1 LTLETAVY
9 SGLVVLVAYWVRG
22 KAGFGSGLVA
32 VPLLTL
38 MWPVTLVV
46 PVVVA
51 LDYLGS
57 ASQGI
62 KNVDQVAWTEQLVL
76 IPFMVAGVGVGLRL
90 LSAVP
95 TSLLARLLGCF
106 VIAYAIYQ
114 MLPLPE
120 LRGSRI
126 AARYC
131 GLLGGLV
138 GTLFGTGGPF
148 YVIYLNLRGLDRTV
162 FRATFAMNFLIDG
175 GVRLAAFVA
184 AGLYHLQTVGYLLAA
199 VPIAGAGLY
208 VGGRIQTGLSPR
220 AFQLV
225 IRVLLLTTG
234 LALLLKR

>member
-1 LTLETAVY
+1 VTLETAVY
-9 SGLVVLVAYWVRG
+9 SALVVALAYWVRG
-22 KAGFGSGLVA
+22 MAGFGSGLIA

-62 KNVDQVAWTEQLVL
+62 KNVDQVAWPEQLVL
-76 IPFMVAGVGVGLRL
+76 IPFMVVGVAVGLWL
-90 LSAVP
+90 LYTVSTA
-95 TSLLARLLGCF
+95 LLARILGGF
-106 VIAYAIYQ
+106 VIVYAIYQ
-114 MLPLPE
+114 MLPIRE
-120 LRGSRI
+120 LRGSRV
-126 AARYC
+126 AASYC
-131 GLLGGLV
+131 GLL

-148 YVIYLNLRGLDRTV
+148 YVIYLNLRGLDRSV

-184 AGLYHLQTVGYLLAA
+184 AGLYHRQTLGYLLAA

-208 VGGRIQTGLSPR
+208 VGGRIQTGLSQR

-225 IRVLLLTTG
+225 IRVLLLTSG

>member
-1 LTLETAVY
+1 MSVETAVY
-9 SGLVVLVAYWVRG
+9 SGLVVLLAYWVRG
-22 KAGFGSGLVA
+22 MAGFGSGLIA

-38 MWPVTLVV
+38 MWPVTVVV
-46 PVVVA
+46 PIVVA

-62 KNVDQVAWTEQLVL
+62 KNVSQVAWHEQLVL
-76 IPFMVAGVGVGLRL
+76 IPFMVIGVGVGLWL
-90 LSAVP
+90 LHAVS
-95 TSLLARLLGCF
+95 TALLARILGGF

-114 MLPLPE
+114 MLPLPD
-120 LRGSRI
+120 LRGSR
-126 AARYC
+126 AAATYC
-131 GLLGGLV
+131 GFLGGLV

-148 YVIYLNLRGLDRTV
+148 YVVYLNLRGLDRSV

-184 AGLYHLQTVGYLLAA
+184 TGLFHRQILGYLLAA

-208 VGGRIQTGLSPR
+208 VGGRIQTGLSQR
-220 AFQLV
+220 AFLIV
-225 IRVLLLTTG
+225 IRVLLLASG

>member
-1 LTLETAVY
+1 LTPETAVY
-9 SGLVVLVAYWVRG
+9 SGLVVLLAYWVRG
-22 KAGFGSGLVA
+22 MAGFGSGLIA

-38 MWPVTLVV
+38 MWPVTIVV

-62 KNVDQVAWTEQLVL
+62 KNVDQVAWPEQLVL
-76 IPFMVAGVGVGLRL
+76 IPFMVVGVAVGLWL
-90 LSAVP
+90 LYTVP
-95 TSLLARLLGCF
+95 TSLLAKILGGF
-106 VIAYAIYQ
+106 VIVYAIYQ

-120 LRGSRI
+120 LRGSRV
-126 AARYC
+126 AATYC

-148 YVIYLNLRGLDRTV
+148 YVIYLNLRGLDRSV

-184 AGLYHLQTVGYLLAA
+184 AGLYHRQTLGYLTRS
-199 VPIAGAGLY
+199 PSRGPGSTSAGASRPGS
-208 VGGRIQTGLSPR
+208 RSAR
-220 AFQLV
+220 SSS
-225 IRVLLLTTG
+225 
-234 LALLLKR
+234 

>member
-1 LTLETAVY
+1 LSVETAVY
-9 SGLVVLVAYWVRG
+9 SGLVVLLAYWVRG
-22 KAGFGSGLVA
+22 MAGFGSGLIA

-46 PVVVA
+46 PIVVA

-57 ASQGI
+57 ALQGI
-62 KNVDQVAWTEQLVL
+62 GNADRVAWREQAVL
-76 IPFMVAGVGVGLRL
+76 IPLMIVGVAGGVWA

-95 TSLLARLLGCF
+95 TTVLARVLGGF

-120 LRGSRI
+120 LRASR
-126 AARYC
+126 AAATYC
-131 GLLGGLV
+131 GFLGGLV

-175 GVRLAAFVA
+175 GVRLAAFVG
-184 AGLYHLQTVGYLLAA
+184 AGLYSRQTLGYLLAA
-199 VPIAGAGLY
+199 VPVAGAGLF
-208 VGGRIQTGLSPR
+208 VGGRIQTGFSPR
-220 AFQLV
+220 AFQIV
-225 IRVLLLTTG
+225 IRLLLLTSG
-234 LALLLKR
+234 VALLLKR

>member
-1 LTLETAVY
+1 LTLEIAVC
-9 SGLVVLVAYWVRG
+9 SGLVVLLAYWVRG
-22 KAGFGSGLVA
+22 MAGFGSGLIA

-38 MWPVTLVV
+38 MWPVTIVV

-62 KNVDQVAWTEQLVL
+62 RNVDQVAWPEQLVL
-76 IPFMVAGVGVGLRL
+76 IPFMVVGVGVGLWL
-90 LSAVP
+90 LYAMSTAV
-95 TSLLARLLGCF
+95 LAKILGGF
-106 VIAYAIYQ
+106 VILYALYQ
-114 MLPLPE
+114 ILPVRE
-120 LRGSRI
+120 LRASR
-126 AARYC
+126 AAASYC

-148 YVIYLNLRGLDRTV
+148 YVIYLNLRGLDRSV

-184 AGLYHLQTVGYLLAA
+184 AGLFHRQTLGYLLAA

-208 VGGRIQTGLSPR
+208 VGGRIQTGFSPR
-220 AFQLV
+220 VFQLV
-225 IRVLLLTTG
+225 IRVLLLTSG

>member
-1 LTLETAVY
+1 VSLETAVY
-9 SGLVVLVAYWVRG
+9 SGLVVFLAYWVRG
-22 KAGFGSGLVA
+22 MAGFGSGLIA

-62 KNVDQVAWTEQLVL
+62 GNVDQVAWPEQLVL
-76 IPFMVAGVGVGLRL
+76 IPFMVVGVAAGLWL
-90 LSAVP
+90 LYAVS
-95 TSLLARLLGCF
+95 TALLAKVLGGF

-120 LRGSRI
+120 LHGSR
-126 AARYC
+126 AAATYC
-131 GLLGGLV
+131 GFLGGLV

-148 YVIYLNLRGLDRTV
+148 YVIYLNLRGLERSV

-175 GVRLAAFVA
+175 GVRLAAFIA
-184 AGLYHLQTVGYLLAA
+184 AGLYHQTLGYLLAA

-208 VGGRIQTGLSPR
+208 VGGRIQTGLSQR

-225 IRVLLLTTG
+225 IRVLLLTSG

>member
-9 SGLVVLVAYWVRG
+9 SGLVVLLAYWVRG
-22 KAGFGSGLVA
+22 MAGFGSGLIA

-38 MWPVTLVV
+38 MWPVTIVV

-62 KNVDQVAWTEQLVL
+62 RNVDQVAWPEQLVL
-76 IPFMVAGVGVGLRL
+76 IPFMVVGVGVGLWL
-90 LSAVP
+90 LYAMSTAV
-95 TSLLARLLGCF
+95 LAKILGGF
-106 VIAYAIYQ
+106 VILYALYQ
-114 MLPLPE
+114 MLPGRE
-120 LRGSRI
+120 LRASRV
-126 AARYC
+126 AASYC

-148 YVIYLNLRGLDRTV
+148 YVIYLNLRGLERSV

-184 AGLYHLQTVGYLLAA
+184 AGLFHRQTLGYLLAA

-208 VGGRIQTGLSPR
+208 VGGRIQTGFSPR
-220 AFQLV
+220 VFHLV
-225 IRVLLLTTG
+225 IRVLLLTSG